1 MTLED
6 ILQQLND
13 FAVLFNLG
21 DLNEERQKRAINRAI
36 EYYQRRLG
44 LPCNEFTYQIAYY
57 AGNYFY
63 TLPQDFNEIISV
75 EYTDKNRNS
84 EDNSFRYV
92 PDDELMKTLGDR
104 VYFTHNVFS
113 VVRRDGTQRAIVV
126 AKDSHAGSNLLESFD
141 KFIDATKL
149 TQILN
154 ASTGIS
160 TILGDNDRT
169 KKTEGEASAW
179 LKITASADNPILVI
193 PLPDIIIPPISN
205 DEEFFSVDLYLP
217 DVSKLTN
224 IELSFDEGRTSYT
237 ILAQTLNA
245 DYSQRKNGW
254 NTIKFKKR
262 DIESFDLS
270 NLTNVKLKIY
280 LNILSGQ
287 TYQLWIDNFR
297 NHIPDLIDI
306 VYYSNYKG
314 KDSSGNFVL
323 NLQNNTDVPLFDSIA
338 PDLILPIALRAAF
351 YLTPQ
356 LKTNVEFTTLF
367 FQEAENV
374 IRNLGRAY
382 PRKRCIT
389 YGKLKFSLT

>member
-1 MTLED
+1 MTLSD

-44 LPCNEFTYQIAYY
+44 LPCNEFTYQIVYY

-63 TLPQDFNEIISV
+63 SLPQDFNEIIAV
-75 EYTDKNRNS
+75 EYTNKDRNS
-84 EDNSFRYV
+84 EDNSFKYV

-104 VYFTHNVFS
+104 VYFTYNAFS
-113 VVRRDGTQRAIVV
+113 VVRRDGTQKAIVV
-126 AKDSHAGSNLLESFD
+126 AKDSYVASGLLESFD
-141 KFIDATKL
+141 TFVNATKL

-160 TILGDNDRT
+160 AILGDNDKTR
-169 KKTEGEASAW
+169 KTEGNASAW
-179 LKITASADNPILVI
+179 LKITASADNPTLVI
-193 PLPDIIIPPISN
+193 PLSDIIISPISN
-205 DEEFFSVDLYLP
+205 NEEFFSVDIYLP
-217 DVSKLTN
+217 DVSKITN
-224 IELSFDEGRTSYT
+224 IELSFKEGTTTYT
-237 ILAQTLNA
+237 ISAQSLNA
-245 DYSQRKNGW
+245 DYSQRENGW

-262 DIESFDLS
+262 NIDSFDLS
-270 NLTNVKLKIY
+270 NLTEVKLKIY
-280 LNILSGQ
+280 FNILSGQ
-287 TYQLWIDNFR
+287 TYQLWLDNFR

-306 VYYSNYKG
+306 IYYSNYKG
-314 KDSSGNFVL
+314 KDSSGNFLL
-323 NLQNNTDVPLFDSIA
+323 NLQNDTDVPLFDSIA

-351 YLTPQ
+351 YLAPQ

-389 YGKLKFSLT
+389 YGKIKFSLT